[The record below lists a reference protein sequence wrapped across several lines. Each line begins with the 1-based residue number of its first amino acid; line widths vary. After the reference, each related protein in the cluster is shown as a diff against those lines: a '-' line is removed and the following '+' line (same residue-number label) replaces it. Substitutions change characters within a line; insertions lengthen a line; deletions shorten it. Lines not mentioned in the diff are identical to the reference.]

1 MAEWMKSGEGEKQ
14 EVLKRIIRDLHAGV
28 PVEKL
33 QKTFADIVKNTSPE
47 EIASMENALIEEG
60 FPPDEI
66 KRLCDV
72 HVRVFEKSLAKAG
85 KPAKIPGHPIYT
97 FMQEN
102 KIAKELLKELSGRAK
117 RLDKKEPRES
127 DVAAFAESFARFRE
141 IEKHY
146 ARKENQLFPALEH
159 KGFTGPTKVMW
170 GKHDEIRQLVREA
183 DSLATARDWKGVR
196 AKVKSLEGAVK
207 KMIFLE
213 EKILYPTAAKKL
225 GDVEWATIKRG
236 EPEIGYAWVTP
247 SNLWDA
253 EIAKALAAAHGGPSA
268 AGSAAPATGAA
279 PGAYAAIGPPA
290 DPGTGGSG
298 AGEVKLSEG
307 LLTGAQID
315 LLLKALPFDVT
326 FVDEN
331 DVVRYY
337 SATEHR
343 IFPRS
348 PAIIGRAVQNCHPH
362 KSVDVVNDIIKS
374 FREKKKTV
382 AEFWI
387 RSQGAFIHIRYFPL
401 YDAAG
406 AYRGVIEVSQ
416 EISGVR
422 ALEGERRLLDW

>member
-1 MAEWMKSGEGEKQ
+1 MSESMHDGDREKQ
-14 EVLKRIIRDLHAGV
+14 EVLKRIIKDLHAGV
-28 PVEKL
+28 PVGKL
-33 QKTFADIVKNTSPE
+33 QKTFAKVLKDTSPE

-72 HVRVFEKSLAKAG
+72 HVRVFEKSLAKTG
-85 KPAKIPGHPIYT
+85 KPAKIPGHPVYT

-102 KIAKELLKELSGRAK
+102 KIAKDILKDLSGRTK
-117 RLDKKEPRES
+117 RLDKKDPKEN
-127 DVAAFAESFARFRE
+127 DVAAFNESFARFRE

-170 GKHDEIRQLVREA
+170 GKHDEIRQLIREA
-183 DSLATARDWKGVR
+183 DAFSKARDWKSLRGKIK
-196 AKVKSLEGAVK
+196 ALEGAVK
-207 KMIFLE
+207 KMVFLE

-225 GDVEWATIKRG
+225 GDIEWAGIKRG

-253 EIAKALAAAHGGPSA
+253 EVAKALAAAGSPA
-268 AGSAAPATGAA
+268 AATSPAAPAAR
-279 PGAYAAIGPPA
+279 PA
-290 DPGTGGSG
+290 NSS
-298 AGEVKLSEG
+298 GEVKLSEG
-307 LLTGAQID
+307 RLTGEQID
-315 LLLKALPFDVT
+315 LLLGALPCDVT

-337 SATEHR
+337 SATAHR
-343 IFPRS
+343 VFPRS
-348 PAIIGRAVQNCHPH
+348 PAIIGRAVQNCHPY
-362 KSVDVVNDIIKS
+362 KSVNVVNEIIRS
-374 FREKKKTV
+374 FREKQKEV

-387 RSQGAFIHIRYFPL
+387 QSQGNFIHIRYFPL
-401 YDAAG
+401 YDATG

-416 EISGVR
+416 EVSGIR
-422 ALEGERRLLDW
+422 ALEGERRLLDR

>member
-1 MAEWMKSGEGEKQ
+1 MSESLRPVDGEKQ
-14 EVLKRIIRDLHAGV
+14 EALKRIIKDLHAGV

-47 EIASMENALIEEG
+47 EIAAMENALIEEG
-60 FPPDEI
+60 FPVDEVR
-66 KRLCDV
+66 RLCDV

-85 KPAKIPGHPIYT
+85 KPAKIPGHPVYT

-102 KIAKELLKELSGRAK
+102 KVAKELLKELSGRAK
-117 RLDKKEPRES
+117 RLDKKDPRES
-127 DVAAFAESFARFRE
+127 DVAAFAESFSRFRE

-183 DSLATARDWKGVR
+183 DALAKARDWKNLRG
-196 AKVKSLEGAVK
+196 KIKSLEGAVK

-225 GDVEWATIKRG
+225 GDVEWAQIKRG

-253 EIAKALAAAHGGPSA
+253 EIAKALAAAHGTAAAPGPSA
-268 AGSAAPATGAA
+268 APGAAAAPDGGA
-279 PGAYAAIGPPA
+279 
-290 DPGTGGSG
+290 
-298 AGEVKLSEG
+298 VKLSEG
-307 LLTGAQID
+307 FLTGEQID

-326 FVDEN
+326 FVDEK

-362 KSVDVVNDIIKS
+362 KSVNVVNDIIKS
-374 FREKKKTV
+374 FREKKKDV

-387 RSQGAFIHIRYFPL
+387 QSQGAFIHIRYFPL